1 MNLPKI
7 EHIGFIGIAITV
19 TLLFFNY
26 ILGLSG
32 MLSVFGIIFLFIVP
46 IYFAMSSFDLAQDE
60 KIIFSFFMGVGI
72 FPSLAYWLGMIIS
85 FRIAILITFIVLM
98 SAAFTITSI
107 NKRMKK

>member
-46 IYFAMSSFDLAQDE
+46 IYLAMSSFDLAQDE
-60 KIIFSFFMGVGI
+60 KIVFSFFIGVGI
-72 FPSLAYWLGMIIS
+72 FPSITYWLGTLIS
-85 FRIAILITFIVLM
+85 FRISILITFSLLFAIAVALTLR
-98 SAAFTITSI
+98 SKVS
-107 NKRMKK
+107 K